1 MDVVAELP
9 REKFLC
15 EVKYRNHPH
24 VPNSD
29 AIVELCREK
38 KNGVTGAFL
47 LTKQLNDIGVTAHG
61 TEVPIMRIPSLLFLY
76 LLGKAEA
83 DGMSGK
89 L

>member
-1 MDVVAELP
+1 M
-9 REKFLC
+9 
-15 EVKYRNHPH
+15 
-24 VPNSD
+24 
-29 AIVELCREK
+29 
-38 KNGVTGAFL
+38 TGAFL